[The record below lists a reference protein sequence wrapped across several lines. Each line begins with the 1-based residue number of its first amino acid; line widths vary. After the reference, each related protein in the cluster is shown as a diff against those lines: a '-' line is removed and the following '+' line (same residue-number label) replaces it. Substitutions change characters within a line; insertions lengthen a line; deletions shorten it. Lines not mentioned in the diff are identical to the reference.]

1 MISENKN
8 LILKTTHGKTS
19 GFFSNC
25 SVRLNQIKQFFNE
38 NEMLPQNIDSSQQ
51 FRNYKENENDLQEDL
66 SKYFFDQKPPPAKV
80 EEVNFLHN
88 SQYTSYK
95 DINFKSISL
104 LVEAYF
110 SPSIIIRNIIE
121 TLEKKYTLDYDNIC
135 SVYYRGN
142 DKASETG
149 LAEYEQF
156 FNKAEEILQKNQHIK
171 FLIQTDELEFA
182 EAFKQ
187 MFSNSFWFD
196 ELSMIN
202 HDLSSSVHHSLPRD
216 KRKEH
221 ASYFLAAVIIMSKT
235 KHIITY
241 SGNCG
246 LWTVLYR
253 GNAENVH
260 QYLKTKNWRT
270 QKLIRDF
277 GWIS

>member
-1 MISENKN
+1 MNSDHKN
-8 LILKTTHGKTS
+8 LILKIKHNKTA

-25 SVRLNQIKQFFNE
+25 SVRLAKIIDFFNSE
-38 NEMLPQNIDSSQQ
+38 NKLPEHIDSSKQ
-51 FRNYKENENDLQEDL
+51 FRNYKENVDDQKEDL
-66 SKYFFDQKPPPAKV
+66 AKYFF
-80 EEVNFLHN
+80 EENQTKEVFLRCDY
-88 SQYTSYK
+88 SVAIQFQDYK
-95 DINFKSISL
+95 KINFDKITPF
-104 LVEAYF
+104 VRTFF
-110 SPSIIIRNIIE
+110 SPSIIIRNVIE
-121 TLEKKYTLDYDNIC
+121 TLEKKYTIDHDNTC

-156 FNKAEEILQKNQHIK
+156 FNKADEILQKNPHIK
-171 FLIQTDELEFA
+171 FLIQTDELEFS

-187 MFSNSFWFD
+187 RFPNSFWFD

-202 HDLSSSVHHSLPRD
+202 HDSNSSVHHSLPRN

-221 ASYFLAAVIIMSKT
+221 ASYFLAAILIMSKT

-253 GNAENVH
+253 GHSENVY
-260 QYLKTKNWRT
+260 QYLETKNWRT
-270 QKLIRDF
+270 QKLIHNF
-277 GWIS
+277 EWLS